1 MAEIHEGDV
10 KCWFCG
16 WEFAFETRIVRA
28 RFHCPRCGRRTI
40 IPRPRKPEAI
50 ASGHGVEVRATA
62 P

>member
-10 KCWFCG
+10 KCWCCG
-16 WEFAFETRIVRA
+16 WELAVNARIIRGK
-28 RFHCPRCGRRTI
+28 FYCHHCRRWTI

-50 ASGHGVEVRATA
+50 AVGHGVEVRATA